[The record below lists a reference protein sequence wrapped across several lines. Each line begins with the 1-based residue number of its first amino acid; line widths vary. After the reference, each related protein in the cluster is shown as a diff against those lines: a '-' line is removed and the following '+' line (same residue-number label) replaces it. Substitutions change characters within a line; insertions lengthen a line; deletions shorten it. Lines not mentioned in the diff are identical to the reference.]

1 MIVVLPQ
8 IHQRI
13 WTAAVV
19 HDKFGGMEKEWDDM
33 RTREREEEAVGNAT
47 SGGHEFA
54 TTGSSGGE
62 SSWPPDPMVPWLTEV
77 VGDGER
83 GVEAAAAARK
93 EQRYGVGDD
102 GRARR
107 GGVDVSLARCAEA
120 TTTRED

>member
-1 MIVVLPQ
+1 MKKQKEKKIIQEGGERPPPR
-8 IHQRI
+8 HQGIR
-13 WTAAVV
+13 
-19 HDKFGGMEKEWDDM
+19 
-33 RTREREEEAVGNAT
+33 RSPAVGNAT